1 MNHILKFLLLIPLII
16 ASDEILDV
24 SEISY
29 GSDEKQRIDLYIG
42 TSDKVLVWIHG
53 GGWLYGDKSAERWIK
68 RFQNHFVDHENF
80 NVYTACR
87 TNENLNSENANF
99 IKFDALN
106 DTIDTSVLPDELH
119 GFVYLPGSI
128 NLRPFKG
135 LSIEA
140 FRDDLEIN
148 LISLIKVLKDVM
160 PKLTNSTSSSVVLMS
175 TVAVQ
180 RGMPFHSSVAASKGA
195 IEGLTKSLAA
205 EYAPKVRVNAVAPS
219 IVDTPLANRF
229 LNNELKVEKSAEKHP
244 LKRIGQASDIADI
257 IKFLLSEK
265 SSWMTGQIIGVD
277 GGTSTLS

>member
-1 MNHILKFLLLIPLII
+1 MKNILLIGG
-16 ASDEILDV
+16 
-24 SEISY
+24 SY
-29 GSDEKQRIDLYIG
+29 GIGQSLVKKLYE
-42 TSDKVLVWIHG
+42 D
-53 GGWLYGDKSAERWIK
+53 
-68 RFQNHFVDHENF
+68 F

-87 TNENLNSENANF
+87 TNENLNLESVNY

-106 DTIDTSVLPDELH
+106 DTIDISLIPDELH

-135 LSIEA
+135 LSIDA
-140 FRDDLEIN
+140 FREDLEIN

-160 PKLTNSTSSSVVLMS
+160 PKLTKSISSSIVLMS

-205 EYAPKVRVNAVAPS
+205 EYAPNVRVNAIAPS

-229 LNNELKVEKSAEKHP
+229 LNNELKIEKSAQKHP
-244 LKRIGQASDIADI
+244 LKRIGQSNDIAEM

-265 SSWMTGQIIGVD
+265 SSWITGQIIGVD

>member
-1 MNHILKFLLLIPLII
+1 MKNILMIGG
-16 ASDEILDV
+16 
-24 SEISY
+24 SY
-29 GSDEKQRIDLYIG
+29 GIG
-42 TSDKVLVWIHG
+42 LPLVKI
-53 GGWLYGDKSAERWIK
+53 LNKE
-68 RFQNHFVDHENF
+68 F
-80 NVYTACR
+80 NVHVACR
-87 TNENLNSENANF
+87 TNDQLQTENVNF

-106 DTIDTSVLPDELH
+106 DEFDNSLIPDEIH

-140 FRDDLEIN
+140 FKQDLEIN
-148 LISLIKVLKDVM
+148 LISLIKVLKTVM
-160 PKLTNSTSSSVVLMS
+160 PKLIAADNSSIVLMS

-180 RGMPFHSSVAASKGA
+180 RGMPFHSSVSASKGA

-205 EYAPKVRVNAVAPS
+205 EYAPKIRVNAVAPS

-229 LNNELKVEKSAEKHP
+229 LNNDLKIEKSAQKHP
-244 LKRIGQASDIADI
+244 MKRVGNSADIAETI
-257 IKFLLSEK
+257 NFLLSEK